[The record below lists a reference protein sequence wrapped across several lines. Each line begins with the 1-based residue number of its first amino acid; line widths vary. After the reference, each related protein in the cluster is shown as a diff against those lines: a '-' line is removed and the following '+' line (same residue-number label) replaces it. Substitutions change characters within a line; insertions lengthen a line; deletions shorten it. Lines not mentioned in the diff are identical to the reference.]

1 MVSIVYVLLL
11 FANFFIKC
19 LHEFLFYAKLK
30 LIQEFIKNTPR
41 VDVVPF
47 GTWLNYL
54 FEQACLWCLFGSI
67 LEWFR
72 YEWFIKTER

>member
-30 LIQEFIKNTPR
+30 LIQEFIKNTPA
-41 VDVVPF
+41 
-47 GTWLNYL
+47 WM
-54 FEQACLWCLFGSI
+54 
-67 LEWFR
+67 WFR
-72 YEWFIKTER
+72 SGHG